1 MNMGTLSN
9 HVKSVFY
16 SFFFTPILSS
26 FLHES
31 QHKFTCNTNNM
42 PINMLCLEIG
52 KYHGK
57 KYKGKMEGKKKLEKN
72 KR

>member
-16 SFFFTPILSS
+16 SF